1 MYVSDDNYNN
11 DDDDPIELD
20 AEQVYSRRAGKTPII
35 EEVGKDDIV
44 KVDAEQVY
52 SWRASK
58 EHSTHHPSED
68 KAISDSNDNEGG
80 NSGGSSLE
88 DEA

>member
-44 KVDAEQVY
+44 KVDA
-52 SWRASK
+52 
-58 EHSTHHPSED
+58 
-68 KAISDSNDNEGG
+68 
-80 NSGGSSLE
+80 
-88 DEA
+88 